1 MLLLA
6 TAWWAFLVVAAAQ
19 PSCDPETQYESG
31 GACCMMCGP
40 GTSMLPSGTCSN
52 PQCKDCEENEY
63 QDKYTQEPKC
73 LRQPYCDPNKNFE
86 VTTHLSKKVQ
96 STCLCRTGF
105 HCSSEACITCVQHT
119 ECGPGHEVVSKG
131 NHTYDTVCRK
141 CPEGTFS
148 NNSVVCQKWTKC
160 GIGYYIVKE
169 GTAQS
174 DIICEK
180 SERIHVAVICV
191 IFLGIFLLIAGLFY
205 CWCKGNVKDSV
216 KGCVESCRGEE
227 QTETP
232 REIYIPIADMHEP
245 EHKFVEQFSTQEEGS
260 TQEGHGMTPEENL
273 DEESL
278 EQSSYPRTE
287 NGNFVTQERGKSE
300 VLSRQESQ
308 TQTPTFTGSFFTTT

>member
-131 NHTYDTVCRK
+131 NHTYDT
-141 CPEGTFS
+141 
-148 NNSVVCQKWTKC
+148 
-160 GIGYYIVKE
+160 
-169 GTAQS
+169 
-174 DIICEK
+174 
-180 SERIHVAVICV
+180 
-191 IFLGIFLLIAGLFY
+191 
-205 CWCKGNVKDSV
+205 
-216 KGCVESCRGEE
+216 GCVESCRGEE